1 MTSDVIP
8 EKMTREMLWQLLG
21 DYALNVALS
30 EGVFLTDNLYVLLA
44 VRHREEEMIR
54 EGMSK

>member
-1 MTSDVIP
+1 MSDVIP

-44 VRHREEEMIR
+44 VKHREEEMIR